1 MYGLL
6 DLLINMK
13 VVEKL
18 MLCRALLT
26 QMKNGFILFL
36 VETEP
41 KRFLC
46 NQHHWFNC
54 SKENISC
61 RKVKGH
67 LQLSK
72 SKTILKTPSKTT

>member
-13 VVEKL
+13 VIETL
-18 MLCRALLT
+18 IFNRALLT

-36 VETEP
+36 LETDP

-46 NQHHWFNC
+46 N
-54 SKENISC
+54 
-61 RKVKGH
+61 
-67 LQLSK
+67 
-72 SKTILKTPSKTT
+72 